1 MKRDP
6 EKAELYSL
14 WLMPHGRLAEKLQK
28 LIADLSM
35 KHATPCFPPHV
46 TLIGSINITRTEAV
60 AKTTTLGR
68 KIAPFAV
75 KVSDM
80 AYLDEYFR
88 CLFIKA
94 HKTED
99 LMSANA
105 AARYLFVLQSTEEY
119 MPHLSLVYGH
129 LTTQTKLD
137 IVENIGKKI
146 EFEFPVE
153 EIYLYYTGGQP
164 KAWRCISSTPCGYQN
179 S

>member
-6 EKAELYSL
+6 EKTGLYSL
-14 WLMPHGRLAEKLQK
+14 WLMPHGDLAKRLQK
-28 LIADLSM
+28 LIADLST
-35 KHATPCFPPHV
+35 KHATPCFPPHI
-46 TLIGSINITRTEAV
+46 TLIGSINITQTEAV

-75 KVSDM
+75 KVSDV
-80 AYLDEYFR
+80 AYMDEYFR

-94 HKTED
+94 DKTED

-105 AARYLFVLQSTEEY
+105 AARSLFGLQNTEDY

-129 LTTQTKLD
+129 LTTQVKID
-137 IVENIGKKI
+137 IIEKIGKKI

-153 EIYLYYTGGQP
+153 EIYLYYTDGQP
-164 KAWRCISSTPCGYQN
+164 KAWRFVSTTPRGYQN